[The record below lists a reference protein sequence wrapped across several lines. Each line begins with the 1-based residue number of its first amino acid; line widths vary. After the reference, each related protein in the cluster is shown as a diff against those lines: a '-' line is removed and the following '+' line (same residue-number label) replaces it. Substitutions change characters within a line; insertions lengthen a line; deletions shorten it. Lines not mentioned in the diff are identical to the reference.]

1 MALLPDSQLQWQ
13 HVQLA
18 GQAVFCPSQNPATS
32 ESASHAD
39 IKCNVASVGP
49 KDATLQ
55 TSYCQLDPPKEK
67 TNEKREQVRAKQAR
81 AKWKLHAR

>member
-1 MALLPDSQLQWQ
+1 MCNSLARRSFAHLEIQQLRNLP
-13 HVQLA
+13 
-18 GQAVFCPSQNPATS
+18 PSL
-32 ESASHAD
+32 HAD

-55 TSYCQLDPPKEK
+55 ANYHQLDPSKEK
-67 TNEKREQVRAKQAR
+67 TNEKREQVRARQAG

>member
-1 MALLPDSQLQWQ
+1 MCNSLARQCFAHLKIQQLRNLP
-13 HVQLA
+13 
-18 GQAVFCPSQNPATS
+18 PSL
-32 ESASHAD
+32 HAD

-55 TSYCQLDPPKEK
+55 TSYCQLDPAKEK